1 MQAELSRDSRSH
13 KMVAGD
19 LCGPA
24 KDHMGY
30 KEFKFSELF
39 SDFKSKEILFE
50 TPNFQ
55 LFSNNWKIFQ
65 H

>member
-1 MQAELSRDSRSH
+1 MQAELSRDSRGH

-24 KDHMGY
+24 KDHMDC

-39 SDFKSKEILFE
+39 SNFKSKEILFK

-55 LFSNNWKIFQ
+55 LFSNNWKTFQ